1 MPFRLYNTL
10 TRQKV
15 PFEPLDPSSVRLYA
29 CGPTVYDHLHIG
41 NGRMLIVF
49 DVLFRLLRHV
59 YGETHVKYVRNIT
72 DVDDKINAR
81 AAESGVDIRVL
92 TDKMTQVFH
101 EDAKGLSCLAPTV
114 EPRATDHIAE
124 MIVLIEKLIAKG
136 HAYVAEGH
144 VLFDVPSM
152 PAYGKLSRRP
162 LDEMIAGARVEVA
175 PYKRGPMDFVLW
187 KPSGPGDP
195 GWESPWGRGR
205 PGWHIECSAM
215 SWKHLGEVFDIHGGG
230 IDLVFPH
237 HENEI
242 AQSCSAFGH
251 DVMAKVWMHNGH
263 LQVEGEKMA
272 KSLGNFVT
280 IRELLHTNKFGGH
293 LWWGEVLRLAI
304 LKTHYR
310 QPIDFTVKALEEAEE
325 TCGEWF
331 KYTYGVDGEG
341 EVPESVIQLLLD
353 DLNTPA
359 ALAAIHEV
367 HARSRP
373 NNAKDAAQLKA
384 SLELLGIHL
393 QDKHFERRLLESRP
407 PDNPPFGIPA
417 RSSEAILEA
426 WVSPPQQPV
435 LARNLNPALLA
446 ETIKGIERDYLQE
459 TGLSESELDDLIS
472 ARNDA
477 RAVKNWA
484 ESDRIRNEL
493 ADRGITLKDNKDGT
507 TTWEPKR

>member
-1 MPFRLYNTL
+1 LRLYNTL
-10 TRQKV
+10 TRQKEIFA
-15 PFEPLDPSSVRLYA
+15 PIDRANVRLYA

-49 DVLFRLLRHV
+49 DVLFRLLRHE
-59 YGETHVKYVRNIT
+59 YGENYVTYVRNIT

-81 AAESGVDIRVL
+81 AAERGVDIRVL
-92 TDKMTQVFH
+92 TDEMTKVFH
-101 EDAKGLSCLAPTV
+101 EDAKALGCLAPTV

-124 MIVLIEKLIAKG
+124 MIALIEMLIAKG
-136 HAYVAEGH
+136 HAYETLELNSGDHH
-144 VLFDVPSM
+144 VLFDVRSM
-152 PAYGKLSRRP
+152 PAYGRLSKRS

-187 KPSGPGDP
+187 KPSSAGEP
-195 GWESPWGRGR
+195 GWPSPWGRGR

-215 SWKHLGEVFDIHGGG
+215 SWKHLGEMFDIHGGG
-230 IDLVFPH
+230 IDLLFPH
-237 HENEI
+237 HENEM

-251 DVMAKVWMHNGH
+251 DVMANFWMHNGH

-280 IRELLHTNKFGGH
+280 IRELLHTNKFDGH
-293 LWWGEVLRLAI
+293 SWWGEVLRLAI

-407 PDNPPFGIPA
+407 
-417 RSSEAILEA
+417 SEAILEA

-472 ARNDA
+472 ARNAA